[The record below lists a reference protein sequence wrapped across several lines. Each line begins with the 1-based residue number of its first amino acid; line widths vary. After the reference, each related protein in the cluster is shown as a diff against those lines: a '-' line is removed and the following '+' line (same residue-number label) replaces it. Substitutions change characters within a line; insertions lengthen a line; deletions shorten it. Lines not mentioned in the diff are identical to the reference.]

1 MTRILLVKTSSM
13 GDIIHNLPLV
23 HDLTRHFPQAEIDWV
38 CEENFAEIPALHPAI
53 RQVIP
58 VAIRRWRK
66 QLLRRS
72 TWQEIRRFREI
83 LQQTDYDYVL
93 DTQGLVKSALI
104 TRLAR
109 GEKIGYS
116 AACAREP
123 LASRFYDRTFTVDP
137 QRHAADR
144 YRALA
149 AQAFHYTPDNLIDYG
164 LQPPAVSLPWQTQSR
179 YAVLLT
185 ATSRDEKLW
194 PLADWV
200 QLGRHLNS
208 LGYACILPWGN
219 SAEEQRCRDLAGQLD
234 NAQIAPRLSLTAAAG
249 LLAKARLVVGVDTGL
264 VHLATAMHTPTLA
277 IYVAS
282 SPGRNGLYAST
293 PAINLGSEGHPPA
306 AAEVIR
312 TAEGLLQ

>member
-53 RQVIP
+53 RNIIP

-66 QLLRRS
+66 HLLCRA
-72 TWQEIRRFREI
+72 TWQEISRFRQAV
-83 LQQTDYDYVL
+83 QQTDYDYVL

-104 TRLAR
+104 TRMAR
-109 GEKIGYS
+109 GQKIGYS

-123 LASRFYDRTFTVDP
+123 LASRFYNQTFTVDP
-137 QRHAADR
+137 QSHAADR

-149 AQAFHYTPDNLIDYG
+149 AQAFSYTPDSLIDYG
-164 LQPPAVSLPWQTQSR
+164 LQPPSIELPWQTNNR
-179 YAVLLT
+179 YVVLLT

-200 QLGRHLNS
+200 ALGRHLNR
-208 LGYACILPWGN
+208 LGFACILPWGN
-219 SAEEQRCRDLAGQLD
+219 TAEEQRCRDLASQLD
-234 NAQIAPRLSLTAAAG
+234 NALVAPRLSLTEAAR
-249 LLAKARLVVGVDTGL
+249 LLAHARLVVGVDTGL
-264 VHLATAMHTPTLA
+264 VHLATAMHTPTVA

-282 SPGRNGLYAST
+282 SPGRNGLYASS
-293 PAINLGSEGHPPA
+293 PAFNLGAEGHPPA
-306 AAEVIR
+306 AAEVMH
-312 TAEGLLQ
+312 TAESLLR

>member
-23 HDLTRHFPQAEIDWV
+23 HDLIRHFPQAEIDWV
-38 CEENFAEIPALHPAI
+38 CEESFAEIPALHPAI
-53 RQVIP
+53 RRVIP

-66 QLLRRS
+66 HLLRRS
-72 TWQEIRRFREI
+72 TWQEISRFRKA

-109 GEKIGYS
+109 GQKIGYS

-137 QRHAADR
+137 HSHAADR

-149 AQAFHYTPDNLIDYG
+149 AQAFNYTPDTQIDYG
-164 LQPPAVSLPWQTQSR
+164 LQPPAMALSWQTLPR
-179 YAVLLT
+179 YVVLLT

-194 PLADWV
+194 PLQDWI
-200 QLGRHLNS
+200 QLGRHLNN

-219 SAEEQRCRDLAGQLD
+219 AVEEQRCRDLASQLD
-234 NAQIAPRLSLTAAAG
+234 KALVAPRLSLTAAAH
-249 LLAKARLVVGVDTGL
+249 LLAQARLVIGVDTGL

-282 SPGRNGLYAST
+282 SPGRNGLYASS
-293 PAINLGSEGHPPA
+293 PAINLGSEGQPPA
-306 AAEVIR
+306 ATEVIH
-312 TAEGLLQ
+312 TAESLLQ